1 MCPAHDQFQSPE
13 GFPVYATTLAKTA
26 YSNPSQ
32 PMRTPRG
39 LEFELFARITR
50 RLKQVS
56 SQDAPFAALAEAI
69 FENRRLWTAL
79 AADVADPENGLPQD
93 LCARI
98 FFLHEFTQAHSRLVL
113 SQDRSVDALIDV
125 NTAIMRGLRQDGA
138 KQ

>member
-1 MCPAHDQFQSPE
+1 M
-13 GFPVYATTLAKTA
+13 AKTA

-56 SQDAPFAALAEAI
+56 SQGAPFAALAEAI

-93 LCARI
+93 LRARI

>member
-1 MCPAHDQFQSPE
+1 M
-13 GFPVYATTLAKTA
+13 YATTLAKTA

-56 SQDAPFAALAEAI
+56 SQDVPFAALAEAI

-79 AADVADPENGLPQD
+79 AADVADSENGLPQD
-93 LCARI
+93 LRARI
-98 FFLHEFTQAHSRLVL
+98 FFLNEFTQAHSRLVL
-113 SQDRSVDALIDV
+113 SEKRSVDVLIDV
-125 NTAIMRGLRQDGA
+125 NTAIMRGLRQEGI